1 MKKTM
6 IFASFMIA
14 NSLFGQ
20 EDTTRVKHTVKIS
33 KLLDKVQVIST
44 EHIDNKEQVINK
56 SKIDGL
62 MFKIDEIKTE
72 QPVTISSKKQ
82 DSLLAV
88 ISSLQKSN
96 FEKDSLI
103 QALKIQLTK
112 PSQQAN
118 TNSNKAV
125 STKTSHV
132 IVLGAFLVKANAE
145 KQAKKINQLGVEIV
159 SIPNG
164 KLYYVVYKLKSNEKI
179 TPTLF
184 KFRKQIEPNAWIIS
198 F

>member
-1 MKKTM
+1 MKKSV
-6 IFASFMIA
+6 FFVSFLIS

-20 EDTTRVKHTVKIS
+20 DTTQVKHTQKIS
-33 KLLDKVQVIST
+33 KLLDKVQVISS

-72 QPVTISSKKQ
+72 QPAVTSSKKQ

-103 QALKIQLTK
+103 QVLKIQLTK